1 MAYMTGLIG
10 TIQQLETTNAT
21 PDPQI
26 WSDSLSGLGTGQTD
40 QSYNGGNLT
49 TYMGGIV
56 LKDDGSTMLIGSMGG
71 TLDDF
76 VIQYDLGTAFTIDSN
91 VTVSSS
97 SSDNLDVN
105 PPQAL
110 IGGLSVAGGGTKVY
124 TFGPQ
129 NLMTHTLV
137 EFPQV

>member
-56 LKDDGSTMLIGSMGG
+56 LKDDGSTMLIGSM
-71 TLDDF
+71 
-76 VIQYDLGTAFTIDSN
+76 A
-91 VTVSSS
+91 VSYTHLPSPRDMRRSRMPSS
-97 SSDNLDVN
+97 
-105 PPQAL
+105 A
-110 IGGLSVAGGGTKVY
+110 
-124 TFGPQ
+124 
-129 NLMTHTLV
+129 
-137 EFPQV
+137 